1 MTIYDAGYT
10 FVVVKGT
17 LGVISCLVI
26 CFRVKIL
33 QNHRY
38 ADSETAME
46 NFTFFGLRR
55 WFLDALETSYQK
67 DSSFV
72 KVCTFAHICFF
83 ELLRRS
89 CPRGLIG

>member
-10 FVVVKGT
+10 FVVVQGT

-38 ADSETAME
+38 ADSET
-46 NFTFFGLRR
+46 FFFFFFVGYIVCGSLRSR
-55 WFLDALETSYQK
+55 
-67 DSSFV
+67 
-72 KVCTFAHICFF
+72 C
-83 ELLRRS
+83 
-89 CPRGLIG
+89 

>member
-10 FVVVKGT
+10 FVVVQGT

-38 ADSETAME
+38 ADSETFFFFF
-46 NFTFFGLRR
+46 FTDTL
-55 WFLDALETSYQK
+55 
-67 DSSFV
+67 FV
-72 KVCTFAHICFF
+72 G
-83 ELLRRS
+83 R
-89 CPRGLIG
+89 

>member
-10 FVVVKGT
+10 FVVVQGT

-38 ADSETAME
+38 ADSETFFFFF
-46 NFTFFGLRR
+46 FT
-55 WFLDALETSYQK
+55 DT
-67 DSSFV
+67 
-72 KVCTFAHICFF
+72 
-83 ELLRRS
+83 
-89 CPRGLIG
+89 LI